1 MWEGLDTIDWAG
13 LRHNYGSAQDVPGLL
28 RRCAGPDRKDAVE
41 AAGKLDAAVFHQGGW
56 ICSAAPATLPFL
68 VDLAARP
75 ENPVRLELLEL
86 LAYLADTAALVAP
99 ERVDPA
105 WGPSWERTLPDLLR
119 LLSDPEPRIRRATID
134 AVGKCAS
141 PGELTLPALLAQWD
155 AEQDPATRL
164 DLTLALGYAAR
175 RPPTGDRGTEALAL
189 LHRLLADR
197 EPQLRLAAVHA
208 LAPTDPALA
217 PRHLDAV
224 LAALR
229 DPGVELWR
237 ETGTAG
243 CGALGMQSWT
253 ADLYRDSAT
262 PYVVG
267 LLADHPDAEQRAGAL
282 SLAGWLLSHRRSH
295 TPHLLPGIATRLTD
309 PDPEVRFRATEL
321 LACLGPD
328 AAAHGDAA
336 AGLLDDGGAFGNGG
350 TVANAAV
357 WALAR
362 MGDQRCVAALVDR
375 LTGRFTGPPLGFSCS
390 SGYRS
395 RLGSTHWP
403 ELPALHEVLIPLQ
416 DHAERLVPAIRVRL
430 RDADHPQLVPSLC
443 EVLSAWGPLAGAA
456 LPELLALLDGEST
469 WMHAATALGSIGP
482 AGGAAHDALRSR
494 AVTEV
499 AAAATAE
506 ATGGRLA
513 DLAAWAAY
521 RVGGEPGPALAVI
534 GPAATE
540 GRFRHPALRRL
551 ADLGPHAAPY
561 ADRLRELTADRDP
574 WTAVEAAHALWAAT
588 GDTATAVPALLALC
602 HPLLQG
608 RYHPAMPAAVRHLT
622 RIGGPAVHPAATVLA
637 QVPFRDE
644 RITASAGWRAF
655 TEDDALRAAVADL
668 IATAP
673 RP

>member
-13 LRHNYGSAQDVPGLL
+13 LRHNYGSAHDVPDLL
-28 RRCAGPDRKDAVE
+28 RRCAGPDHEDAVQ
-41 AAGKLDAAVFHQGGW
+41 AAGKLDAAVFHQGGG

-75 ENPVRLELLEL
+75 DNPVRLELLEL
-86 LAYLADTAALVAP
+86 LTYLADTAALVAP

-105 WGPSWERTLPDLLR
+105 WGPAWERALPDLLQ
-119 LLSDPEPRIRRATID
+119 LLADPEPRIRRAAID
-134 AVGKCAS
+134 AVGRCAS

-155 AEQDPATRL
+155 AERDPATRL
-164 DLTLALGYAAR
+164 DLALALGCAALR
-175 RPPTGDRGTEALAL
+175 RPTGDRDTEALAL

-208 LAPTDPALA
+208 LAPTDPGLA
-217 PRHLDAV
+217 PRHLGAV

-229 DPGVELWR
+229 DPGVGLWR
-237 ETGTAG
+237 ETGAAG
-243 CGALGMQSWT
+243 CGVLGMQSWT
-253 ADLYRDSAT
+253 ADLYQDSAA
-262 PYVVG
+262 PYVLG

-282 SLAGWLLSHRRSH
+282 SLAGWLLSQRRSH
-295 TPHLLPGIATRLTD
+295 TPALLPGIAARLTD

-328 AAAHGDAA
+328 AAARGDAV
-336 AGLLDDGGAFGNGG
+336 AGLLDDTGVFGNSG
-350 TVANAAV
+350 TVADAAV

-362 MGDQRCVAALVDR
+362 MGDPRCVPALVDR
-375 LTGRFTGPPLGFSCS
+375 LTGPRLGFPCS
-390 SGYRS
+390 STHRS

-403 ELPALHEVLIPLQ
+403 ELPALHELLIPLQ
-416 DHAERLVPAIRVRL
+416 DHADRFVPAIRVRL
-430 RDADHPQLVPSLC
+430 RDADHPQLVRSLC
-443 EVLSAWGPLAGAA
+443 EVLSVWGPLATAA

-494 AVTEV
+494 A
-499 AAAATAE
+499 AAAAAE
-506 ATGGRLA
+506 AETEAASGRHA
-513 DLAAWAAY
+513 VLAAWAAY

-574 WTAVEAAHALWAAT
+574 WTVVEAAHALWAAT
-588 GDTATAVPALLALC
+588 GDTDTAVPALLAVC
-602 HPLLQG
+602 RPLLQG
-608 RYHPAMPAAVRHLT
+608 RYLPAMPAAVRHLT
-622 RIGGPAVHPAATVLA
+622 RIGGPAVHPTATVLA
-637 QVPFRDE
+637 EVLHQDE
-644 RITASAGWRAF
+644 RLTASADWRAF
-655 TEDDALRAAVADL
+655 TEDDALRAAVTDL
-668 IATAP
+668 LATAP